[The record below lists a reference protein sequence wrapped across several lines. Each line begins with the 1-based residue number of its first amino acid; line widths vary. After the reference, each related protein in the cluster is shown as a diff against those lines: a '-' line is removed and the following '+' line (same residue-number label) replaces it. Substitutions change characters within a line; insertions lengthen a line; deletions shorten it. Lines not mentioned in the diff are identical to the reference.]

1 MSPQKRKLLPWIALC
16 VIYVVWGSTYLAIRL
31 VVREV
36 PPMAAASL
44 RFMAAGLVMAA
55 LAARVDRAQPRPT
68 RRQLV
73 DYSVIGILLLAGGN
87 GLVMWA
93 ETRISSGVASLVVAT
108 VPLWLTFFDGLR
120 PGGRR
125 WTTRVWLG
133 TAVGLLG
140 VALVARPHGGSVSAG
155 YWPAIL
161 GLEGATLCWTAG
173 ALYAQSV
180 RRLPLFT
187 ASAVEMIAGSLVL
200 IGGSRLMGEDL
211 GLFRTASADAWLGIL
226 YLTVFGSLVG
236 FTAFAYCLNELPAS
250 TVGTYAY
257 VNPVVAVTLGSVFLG
272 EPLSP
277 GIAGGAALI
286 LMAVVVTTRP
296 APASAAKTEPPP
308 LPAEAEAET
317 RPAQPEAQAH
327 SA

>member
-1 MSPQKRKLLPWIALC
+1 MSPRHRKLLPWIALF
-16 VIYVVWGSTYLAIRL
+16 VIYVVWGSTYLAIRI

-44 RFMAAGLVMAA
+44 RFLAAGLVMGV
-55 LAARVDRAQPRPT
+55 LASRVDRGQGRPAA
-68 RRQLV
+68 RQLV
-73 DYSVIGILLLAGGN
+73 DYAVIGVLLLAGGN

-120 PGGRR
+120 PGGKP
-125 WTTRVWLG
+125 WTTRVWIG

-140 VALVARPHGGSVSAG
+140 VALVARPGGAG
-155 YWPAIL
+155 VGAGHWPAIL

-173 ALYAQSV
+173 ALYSQSV
-180 RRLPLFT
+180 RRRLPLFT
-187 ASAVEMIAGSLVL
+187 ASAVEMLAGSAVLLVE
-200 IGGSRLMGEDL
+200 SRLMGEDL
-211 GLFRTASADAWLGIL
+211 GLFRAASADAWLGIL

-257 VNPVVAVTLGSVFLG
+257 VNPVVAVTLGALVLG
-272 EPLSP
+272 EPLSA
-277 GIAGGAALI
+277 GIVGGAVLI
-286 LMAVVVTTRP
+286 LLAVVLSTTRRGAGPGARAVP
-296 APASAAKTEPPP
+296 APEPAAIA
-308 LPAEAEAET
+308 AEAEAEA
-317 RPAQPEAQAH
+317 R

>member
-1 MSPQKRKLLPWIALC
+1 MSPRHRTLLPWIALF
-16 VIYVVWGSTYLAIRL
+16 VIYVVWGSTYLAIRI

-44 RFMAAGLVMAA
+44 RFLAAGLIMGA
-55 LAARVDRAQPRPT
+55 LALRVDRGQGRPA

-73 DYSVIGILLLAGGN
+73 DYAVIGVLLLAGGN

-93 ETRISSGVASLVVAT
+93 ETRIPSGVASLVVAT

-120 PGGRR
+120 PGGKR
-125 WTTRVWLG
+125 WTTRVWIG

-140 VALVARPHGGSVSAG
+140 VALVARPGGTGVGAG
-155 YWPAIL
+155 HWPAIL

-173 ALYAQSV
+173 ALYSQSV
-180 RRLPLFT
+180 RRRLPLFT
-187 ASAVEMIAGSLVL
+187 ASAVEMVAGSAVLLVE
-200 IGGSRLMGEDL
+200 SRLMGEDL
-211 GLFRTASADAWLGIL
+211 ALFRTASAHAWLGIV

-257 VNPVVAVTLGSVFLG
+257 VNPVVAVTLGALVLG
-272 EPLSP
+272 EPLSA
-277 GIAGGAALI
+277 GIVGGAVLI
-286 LMAVVVTTRP
+286 LAAVVLSTTGRRAAPSAPAVP
-296 APASAAKTEPPP
+296 APGPASIADG
-308 LPAEAEAET
+308 AEAEA
-317 RPAQPEAQAH
+317 R

>member
-1 MSPQKRKLLPWIALC
+1 MSPRHRKLLPWIALC
-16 VIYVVWGSTYLAIRL
+16 VIYVVWGSTYMAIRI

-44 RFMAAGLVMAA
+44 RFLVAGLVMAA
-55 LAARVDRAQPRPT
+55 IAARVDRGQPRPT
-68 RRQLV
+68 ARQWV
-73 DYSVIGILLLAGGN
+73 DYAVIGVLLLAGGN

-120 PGGRR
+120 PGGKR
-125 WTTRVWLG
+125 WTTRAWLG

-140 VALVARPHGGSVSAG
+140 VALVARPGGSGVAAG
-155 YWPAIL
+155 HWPAIL
-161 GLEGATLCWTAG
+161 ALEGATLAWTAG
-173 ALYAQSV
+173 ALYSQALP

-187 ASAVEMIAGSLVL
+187 ASAVEMVAGSVVL
-200 IGGSRLMGEDL
+200 FGESRLMGEDL
-211 GLFRTASADAWLGIL
+211 SLFRTASSDAWLGLL

-257 VNPVVAVTLGSVFLG
+257 VNPVVAVTLGRVFLG
-272 EPLSP
+272 EPLSA
-277 GIAGGAALI
+277 GIVGGAALI
-286 LMAVVVTTRP
+286 LMAVVLTTRSAAAPAAP
-296 APASAAKTEPPP
+296 APEP
-308 LPAEAEAET
+308 LPLPEA
-317 RPAQPEAQAH
+317 AQPAR
-327 SA
+327 

>member
-1 MSPQKRKLLPWIALC
+1 MSPRHRKLLPWIALC
-16 VIYVVWGSTYLAIRL
+16 VIYVVWGSTYMAIRI

-44 RFMAAGLVMAA
+44 RFLVAGLVMAA
-55 LAARVDRAQPRPT
+55 IAARVDRGQPRPAA
-68 RRQLV
+68 RQWM
-73 DYSVIGILLLAGGN
+73 DYAVIGILLLAGGN

-125 WTTRVWLG
+125 WTTRAWLG

-140 VALVARPHGGSVSAG
+140 VALVARPGGSGVAAG
-155 YWPAIL
+155 HWPAIL
-161 GLEGATLCWTAG
+161 ALEGATLAWTAG
-173 ALYAQSV
+173 ALYSQAV
-180 RRLPLFT
+180 PRRLPLFT
-187 ASAVEMIAGSLVL
+187 ASAVEMVAGSVVLLVE
-200 IGGSRLMGEDL
+200 SRLMGEDL
-211 GLFRTASADAWLGIL
+211 SLFRTASSDAWLGLL

-272 EPLSP
+272 EPLSA
-277 GIAGGAALI
+277 GIVGGAALI
-286 LMAVVVTTRP
+286 LMAVVLTTR
-296 APASAAKTEPPP
+296 SAAPPAAPVPEP
-308 LPAEAEAET
+308 LPLPEA
-317 RPAQPEAQAH
+317 AQPAR
-327 SA
+327 

>member
-1 MSPQKRKLLPWIALC
+1 
-16 VIYVVWGSTYLAIRL
+16 VWGSTYMAIRI

-44 RFMAAGLVMAA
+44 RFLVAGLVMAA
-55 LAARVDRAQPRPT
+55 IAARVDRGQPRPT
-68 RRQLV
+68 ARQWA
-73 DYSVIGILLLAGGN
+73 DYAVIGILLLAGGN

-133 TAVGLLG
+133 TAVGLAG
-140 VALVARPHGGSVSAG
+140 VALVARPGGSGVAAG
-155 YWPAIL
+155 HWPAIL
-161 GLEGATLCWTAG
+161 ALEGATLAWTAG
-173 ALYAQSV
+173 ALYSQSLR

-187 ASAVEMIAGSLVL
+187 ASAVEMVAGSVVL
-200 IGGSRLMGEDL
+200 LGESRLMGEDL
-211 GLFRTASADAWLGIL
+211 SLFRTASSDAWLGLL

-257 VNPVVAVTLGSVFLG
+257 VNPAVAVTLGWLFLG
-272 EPLSP
+272 EPLSA
-277 GIAGGAALI
+277 GIVGGAALI
-286 LMAVVVTTRP
+286 LMAVVLTTRSAAPPAAP
-296 APASAAKTEPPP
+296 APEP
-308 LPAEAEAET
+308 LPLPEA
-317 RPAQPEAQAH
+317 AQPAR
-327 SA
+327 